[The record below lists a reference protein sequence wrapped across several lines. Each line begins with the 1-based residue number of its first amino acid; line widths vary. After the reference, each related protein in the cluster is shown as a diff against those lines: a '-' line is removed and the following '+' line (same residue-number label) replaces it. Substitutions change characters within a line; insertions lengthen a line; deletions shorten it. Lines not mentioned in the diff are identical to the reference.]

1 MIPGFFVTGT
11 DTDVGKT
18 FVSVQM
24 INYFVQQGLRVAGM
38 KPIASGAIQTSEGW
52 QNEDAQQLIDA
63 SNVELPYQQVNP
75 YLFHPPIA
83 PSIASK
89 QVNQQISLQKI
100 QQYYQAVQQQADVT
114 LVEAVGGWKVP
125 VNDHET
131 VCDMAVKLQLPVIL
145 VVGLQLGCINHAI
158 LTEQAIIQSGMKLL
172 GWIAN
177 EAKPQQGFNVDDNVT
192 ELRHYLS
199 SSCLKVIRY
208 QQQNIDFLN
217 CF

>member
-75 YLFHPPIA
+75 
-83 PSIASK
+83 
-89 QVNQQISLQKI
+89 
-100 QQYYQAVQQQADVT
+100 
-114 LVEAVGGWKVP
+114 
-125 VNDHET
+125 
-131 VCDMAVKLQLPVIL
+131 
-145 VVGLQLGCINHAI
+145 
-158 LTEQAIIQSGMKLL
+158 
-172 GWIAN
+172 
-177 EAKPQQGFNVDDNVT
+177 
-192 ELRHYLS
+192 
-199 SSCLKVIRY
+199 
-208 QQQNIDFLN
+208 
-217 CF
+217 